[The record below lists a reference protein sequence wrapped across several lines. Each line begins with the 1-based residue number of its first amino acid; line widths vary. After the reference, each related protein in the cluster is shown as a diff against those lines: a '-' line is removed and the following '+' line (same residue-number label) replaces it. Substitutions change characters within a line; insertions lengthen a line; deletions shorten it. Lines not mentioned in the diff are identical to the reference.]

1 MGSGN
6 DFLQESPF
14 QRLLT
19 VVAVMSDVMSMV
31 PSQASFVKFHFHPK
45 RKTEY
50 GKITGIMLS
59 YRQDLQISSMSNML
73 IFLACERQG
82 VEGV

>member
-31 PSQASFVKFHFHPK
+31 PVASQASFVKFHFHTK

-50 GKITGIMLS
+50 GKE
-59 YRQDLQISSMSNML
+59 YRQDLQISSMSKML